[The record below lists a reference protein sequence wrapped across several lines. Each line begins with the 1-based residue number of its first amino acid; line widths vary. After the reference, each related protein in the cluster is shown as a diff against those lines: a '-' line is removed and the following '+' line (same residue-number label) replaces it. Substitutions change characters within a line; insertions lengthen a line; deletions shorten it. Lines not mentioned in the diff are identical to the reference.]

1 MDAADSGP
9 SLAREER
16 ERRQACELEAQ
27 IDTCIRSLRAA
38 KTPSLQRHY
47 DARLREL
54 MALRHAP

>member
-1 MDAADSGP
+1 MDAPDSAP
-9 SLAREER
+9 VLVQD
-16 ERRQACELEAQ
+16 ERRQAFELDAQ

>member
-1 MDAADSGP
+1 MDAPDSAP
-9 SLAREER
+9 VLVQD